1 MLERTYYL
9 LVVNFNV
16 FGSVATQA
24 ETRLYFDLM
33 RANGENNFLH
43 FMPPQVRTGMRDSW
57 YRGSDAQT
65 KISKT
70 YEIVNEDDAG
80 GYPLQGR

>member
-1 MLERTYYL
+1 MVSKGFVGATPKTLWVMDYPMLERTYYL

-43 FMPPQVRTGMRDSW
+43 FMPPAVRTMRDSW
-57 YRGSDAQT
+57 YGGQT
-65 KISKT
+65 WRNS
-70 YEIVNEDDAG
+70 
-80 GYPLQGR
+80 R